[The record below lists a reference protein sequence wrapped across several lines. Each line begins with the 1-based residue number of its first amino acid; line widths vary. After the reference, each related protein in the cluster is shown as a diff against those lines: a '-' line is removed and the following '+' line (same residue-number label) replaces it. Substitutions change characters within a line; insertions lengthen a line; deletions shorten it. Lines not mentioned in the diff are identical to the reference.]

1 MDPLTLA
8 LTVGGGLLS
17 AGGSIAD
24 RLRAR
29 RESRRAIADL
39 EPYTDPLQGFAQ
51 SRGILE
57 AMNQMGTGN
66 LAQLAA
72 RMGGSQGAAQAAG
85 AEMGSQALSNA
96 YLGALETGRQRAFQ
110 AQAMQNQ
117 LRDTQSLLGGAMRD
131 IGGVAMDVGI
141 RKMMSGQR
149 AQDMANAYGNQSAA
163 LMETP
168 VAPTDVIPEAD
179 ELDLQTLGAFN
190 QDRTYTEGI
199 FTGAPLQSIPVG
211 TSVPQAMTEPLPA
224 PSRVGMM
231 SGTPLLRGFSRPEIP
246 RRMSPIAGG
255 GGYGLPSSGI
265 PQRVAGAPVLSPI
278 TMRRSMSMFDPRM
291 GQVGPT
297 MAQTGMLGALAGTS
311 RYQGMGLGQIP
322 LRTPSPVPSSF
333 PIQNLIGFDPSA
345 YFPQMM
351 R

>member
-117 LRDTQSLLGGAMRD
+117 LRDTQSILGGTMRD

-141 RKMMSGQR
+141 RRMMAGTGQ
-149 AQDMANAYGNQSAA
+149 QPQTSQQ
-163 LMETP
+163 LMSTA
-168 VAPTDVIPEAD
+168 APTDYIPEAD
-179 ELDLQTLGAFN
+179 DLDLTMLDN
-190 QDRTYTEGI
+190 VD
-199 FTGAPLQSIPVG
+199 
-211 TSVPQAMTEPLPA
+211 
-224 PSRVGMM
+224 
-231 SGTPLLRGFSRPEIP
+231 RPELTRVTTMNMPSIDT
-246 RRMSPIAGG
+246 SA
-255 GGYGLPSSGI
+255 LPSPLEMEVPEMSRRAQNSLNFSAATRAGNLFDTLMQGTRNRLALRRGSQMQM
-265 PQRVAGAPVLSPI
+265 PQ
-278 TMRRSMSMFDPRM
+278 
-291 GQVGPT
+291 Q
-297 MAQTGMLGALAGTS
+297 
-311 RYQGMGLGQIP
+311 QIP
-322 LRTPSPVPSSF
+322 SMGGFNPMAGFNPNRIGSITAGPMGVYGGPMDLATRRQASNPYSLDSL
-333 PIQNLIGFDPSA
+333 IQSGAYGNLFNLGV
-345 YFPQMM
+345 

>member
-96 YLGALETGRQRAFQ
+96 YLGALETGRERAFQ

-117 LRDTQSLLGGAMRD
+117 LRDTQSLLGGTMRD

-141 RKMMSGQR
+141 RRMMSGAQPTSPGAAQYTPTGDVIPAEDFTSTLANTPMLDVAQASVPLGGPANVSGVPAGFLEANVPTASQALPSVNMSPLAGGGVMTGGYDLARRPTLLQR
-149 AQDMANAYGNQSAA
+149 VGSSVYGATEPFRLRSQMMRGQQFASQNPLQRPMIGFTSFNPMAGYNPNRMGSVTAGPMGVYGGPMDLATRRQASNPYSLDSLIQSGAYGN
-163 LMETP
+163 L
-168 VAPTDVIPEAD
+168 
-179 ELDLQTLGAFN
+179 FN
-190 QDRTYTEGI
+190 
-199 FTGAPLQSIPVG
+199 
-211 TSVPQAMTEPLPA
+211 
-224 PSRVGMM
+224 
-231 SGTPLLRGFSRPEIP
+231 SGVR
-246 RRMSPIAGG
+246 
-255 GGYGLPSSGI
+255 
-265 PQRVAGAPVLSPI
+265 
-278 TMRRSMSMFDPRM
+278 
-291 GQVGPT
+291 
-297 MAQTGMLGALAGTS
+297 
-311 RYQGMGLGQIP
+311 
-322 LRTPSPVPSSF
+322 
-333 PIQNLIGFDPSA
+333 
-345 YFPQMM
+345 
-351 R
+351 

>member
-117 LRDTQSLLGGAMRD
+117 ARDTQSLLGGAMRD
-131 IGGVAMDVGI
+131 IGGVALDVGI
-141 RKMMSGQR
+141 RRMMDGQR
-149 AQDMANAYGNQSAA
+149 AQNMASAYGNQSAA
-163 LMETP
+163 LMDTP

-179 ELDLQTLGAFN
+179 TLNLQMLGMPG
-190 QDRTYTEGI
+190 TEGI
-199 FTGAPLQSIPVG
+199 FMGAPLQNIPVG
-211 TSVPQAMTEPLPA
+211 TSVPQSMPEPLPA

-231 SGTPLLRGFSRPEIP
+231 PNVPMLRDFTAPAIP
-246 RRMSPIAGG
+246 NRMLPIAGG
-255 GGYGLPSSGI
+255 GGYGLPSNGPS
-265 PQRVAGAPVLSPI
+265 QRVAGAPVLSPI
-278 TMRRSMSMFDPRM
+278 TMRRSMSMLDPRM

>member
-117 LRDTQSLLGGAMRD
+117 LRDTKSLLGGAMRD

-141 RKMMSGQR
+141 RRMMAGQ
-149 AQDMANAYGNQSAA
+149 QPQTSQE
-163 LMETP
+163 LMSTA
-168 VAPTDVIPEAD
+168 APTDYIPEAD
-179 ELDLQTLGAFN
+179 ELDLRTISAIPSGDELDLSYLPVTTMQSPVANLPDPSISTTALPRAAEMALPELSRRAGNVLNFSTATRAGNLFDTLTQGMRNRMALRRGSQMQMPQQQIPSMGGFN
-190 QDRTYTEGI
+190 
-199 FTGAPLQSIPVG
+199 P
-211 TSVPQAMTEPLPA
+211 M
-224 PSRVGMM
+224 
-231 SGTPLLRGFSRPEIP
+231 
-246 RRMSPIAGG
+246 AG
-255 GGYGLPSSGI
+255 YNPN
-265 PQRVAGAPVLSPI
+265 
-278 TMRRSMSMFDPRM
+278 RM
-291 GQVGPT
+291 GSVT
-297 MAQTGMLGALAGTS
+297 AGTMS
-311 RYQGMGLGQIP
+311 LYGGPMDLASQPRAYG
-322 LRTPSPVPSSF
+322 
-333 PIQNLIGFDPSA
+333 NLFNSGV
-345 YFPQMM
+345 

>member
-24 RLRAR
+24 RLRQR

-85 AEMGSQALSNA
+85 AQMGSQALSNA

-117 LRDTQSLLGGAMRD
+117 LRDTQSLLGGTMQD

-141 RKMMSGQR
+141 RRMMGGNTGQ
-149 AQDMANAYGNQSAA
+149 QPQTSQQLMSTAA
-163 LMETP
+163 P
-168 VAPTDVIPEAD
+168 IDDIPEAD
-179 ELDLQTLGAFN
+179 DLDLTMLSNVQRPSVSPVA
-190 QDRTYTEGI
+190 TYSV
-199 FTGAPLQSIPVG
+199 APMNMPSMN
-211 TSVPQAMTEPLPA
+211 TSA
-224 PSRVGMM
+224 
-231 SGTPLLRGFSRPEIP
+231 
-246 RRMSPIAGG
+246 
-255 GGYGLPSSGI
+255 LPSPFEMGVPEMSRRAQNVLNFSTATRAGNLFDTLMQGTRNRMALRRGSQMQM
-265 PQRVAGAPVLSPI
+265 PQ
-278 TMRRSMSMFDPRM
+278 
-291 GQVGPT
+291 Q
-297 MAQTGMLGALAGTS
+297 
-311 RYQGMGLGQIP
+311 QIP
-322 LRTPSPVPSSF
+322 SIGGFNPMARFNPNRIGSITAGPMGVYGGPRDLAARRQASNPYSLDSL
-333 PIQNLIGFDPSA
+333 IQSGVYGNLFNPGV
-345 YFPQMM
+345 

>member
-85 AEMGSQALSNA
+85 AQMGSQALSNA
-96 YLGALETGRQRAFQ
+96 YLGALETGRDRAFQ

-117 LRDTQSLLGGAMRD
+117 LRDTQSLLGGTMRD

-141 RKMMSGQR
+141 RRMMGGTTGQ
-149 AQDMANAYGNQSAA
+149 QPQTGVQQPQTSQQ
-163 LMETP
+163 LMSTA
-168 VAPTDVIPEAD
+168 APTDYIPEAD
-179 ELDLQTLGAFN
+179 DLDLTMLDDVTRPSVSPVA
-190 QDRTYTEGI
+190 TYSV
-199 FTGAPLQSIPVG
+199 APMNMPSMN
-211 TSVPQAMTEPLPA
+211 TSA
-224 PSRVGMM
+224 
-231 SGTPLLRGFSRPEIP
+231 
-246 RRMSPIAGG
+246 
-255 GGYGLPSSGI
+255 LPSPFEMGVPEMSRRAQNVLNFSTATRAGNLFDTLMQGTRNRMALRRGSQMQM
-265 PQRVAGAPVLSPI
+265 PQ
-278 TMRRSMSMFDPRM
+278 
-291 GQVGPT
+291 Q
-297 MAQTGMLGALAGTS
+297 
-311 RYQGMGLGQIP
+311 QIP
-322 LRTPSPVPSSF
+322 SIGGFNPMARFNPNRIGSITAGPMGVYGGPMDLATRRQASNPYSLDSLMQSGAYG
-333 PIQNLIGFDPSA
+333 NLFNPGV
-345 YFPQMM
+345 

>member
-8 LTVGGGLLS
+8 FTVGGGLLS

-96 YLGALETGRQRAFQ
+96 YLGALETGRERAFQ

-117 LRDTQSLLGGAMRD
+117 LRDTQSLLGGTMRD

-141 RKMMSGQR
+141 RRMMGGNTDQQPQVSGQ
-149 AQDMANAYGNQSAA
+149 QPQTSQQLMSTAA
-163 LMETP
+163 P
-168 VAPTDVIPEAD
+168 IDDIPEAD
-179 ELDLQTLGAFN
+179 DLDLTMLDNVQ
-190 QDRTYTEGI
+190 R
-199 FTGAPLQSIPVG
+199 PSV
-211 TSVPQAMTEPLPA
+211 TSA
-224 PSRVGMM
+224 
-231 SGTPLLRGFSRPEIP
+231 
-246 RRMSPIAGG
+246 
-255 GGYGLPSSGI
+255 LPSPFEMEVPEMSRRAQNVLNFSTATRAGNLFDTLMQGTRNRMALRRGSQMQM
-265 PQRVAGAPVLSPI
+265 PQ
-278 TMRRSMSMFDPRM
+278 
-291 GQVGPT
+291 Q
-297 MAQTGMLGALAGTS
+297 
-311 RYQGMGLGQIP
+311 QIP
-322 LRTPSPVPSSF
+322 SIGGFNPMARFNPNRIGSITAGPMGVYGGPMDLATRRQTSNPYSLDSLMQSGAYG
-333 PIQNLIGFDPSA
+333 NLFNLGI
-345 YFPQMM
+345 